1 MPKHGSEDNVLK
13 IALPDA
19 DIEYI
24 EDFYSTKEADCFFQ
38 QMQQNL
44 QWRQDD
50 ISMFGKRVK
59 IPRLQAWYGDSNL
72 SYRYSNMTLTAQPWT
87 KTLQTLK
94 ATVSE
99 YCLVDFN
106 AVLANLY
113 RNQNDSVGWHSD
125 NEVELGDSPTIASL
139 SFGAKREF
147 QLKHINSKEKFS
159 LVLAPGSLLVM
170 RGATQNY
177 WQHCLPK
184 RAKTIA
190 PRINLTFRKIWR

>member
-1 MPKHGSEDNVLK
+1 MK

>member
-1 MPKHGSEDNVLK
+1 MCASKDNVLK
-13 IALPDA
+13 IELPNA

-24 EDFYSTKEADCFFQ
+24 EDYYSVKEADCFFQ
-38 QMQQNL
+38 QMQQTL
-44 QWRQDD
+44 RWRQDD
-50 ISMFGKRVK
+50 ILMFGKRVK
-59 IPRLQAWYGDSNL
+59 IPRLQAWYGDNNL
-72 SYRYSNMTLTAQPWT
+72 LYRYSGTTLKAQPWT

-94 ATVSE
+94 TKVSD
-99 YCLVDFN
+99 YCQLDFN

-139 SFGAKREF
+139 SFGAAREF
-147 QLKHINSKEKFS
+147 QLRHLETKAKFS
-159 LVLAPGSLLVM
+159 LVLAPGSLLIM
-170 RGATQNY
+170 RGSTQHF

-184 RAKTIA
+184 RTRTIA